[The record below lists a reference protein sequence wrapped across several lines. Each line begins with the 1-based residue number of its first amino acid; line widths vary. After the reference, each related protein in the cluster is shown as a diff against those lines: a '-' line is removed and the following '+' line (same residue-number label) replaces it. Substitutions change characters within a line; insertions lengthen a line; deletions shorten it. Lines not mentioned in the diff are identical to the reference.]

1 MKTLVRAACL
11 VGAALIAPGMVAAQ
25 DVAITN
31 ARIIVGSG
39 QVIDSGTIIVKGG
52 KIVSVTA
59 DPAPASPKPSGGGG
73 PTQGL
78 RIIDAKGMSAMPGF
92 IDGHKHVNNYNADQM
107 KSLIEAGY
115 TTVLAGGGPAE
126 QNLALRDRIEKGE
139 IGPRII
145 PSGQI
150 NLRQTP
156 AEARA
161 AVQALAA
168 KGVKHTGEI
177 GLTPEPAPPQSE
189 IEVLKAIVDEAKK
202 AGVQVNVHA
211 VSSPAMVAAIDAGVT
226 RLVHLPNKDFTA
238 YEQAERVAQT
248 GSIVA
253 GLIAFGAPNV
263 DTLSSAP
270 AAVQWPKDN
279 TTRFRDGKPWPEA
292 IAGANRDPK
301 GRALGTE
308 AGYTIVNA
316 RRIWDADPN
325 HQTISYSTDQ
335 NAADLVVLEHELKS
349 FSLMFSMADIHR
361 IIGPNAARYVGM
373 ADQIGTLEPGKLAD
387 IILIDGNPTL
397 NIYEMLKTKV
407 VLKEGKVVVDKR

>member
-1 MKTLVRAACL
+1 MRPMTIR
-11 VGAALIAPGMVAAQ
+11 LIASLIAATALVASPARAQ

-39 QVIDSGTIIVKGG
+39 QVIESGTILVRGG
-52 KIVSVTA
+52 KIVSVT
-59 DPAPASPKPSGGGG
+59 PGTAPA
-73 PTQGL
+73 QGL
-78 RIIDAKGMSAMPGF
+78 RTIDAKGMSAMPGF
-92 IDGHKHVNNYNADQM
+92 IDGHKHVNNFGAEQM
-107 KSLIEAGY
+107 KSLLEAGY
-115 TTVLAGGGPAE
+115 TTVLSGGGPAD
-126 QNLALRDRIEKGE
+126 QNAALRDRVEKGE
-139 IGPRII
+139 FIGPRII
-145 PSGQI
+145 ASGQV

-168 KGVKHTGEI
+168 KDIKHTGEI
-177 GLTPEPAPPQSE
+177 ALTPEPGPSQAE

-211 VSSPAMVAAIDAGVT
+211 VSSPAMAAAVDAGVT
-226 RLVHLPNKDFTA
+226 RLVHTPNKDFTTFD
-238 YEQAERVAQT
+238 QAERVAQT

-253 GLIAFGAPNV
+253 GMLGFGAPNI
-263 DTLSSAP
+263 DTLSAAP
-270 AAVQWPKDN
+270 AQVQWPKDN

-301 GRALGTE
+301 GRATGTE

-349 FSLMFSMADIHR
+349 YSLMFSMADIHK

-373 ADQIGTLEPGKLAD
+373 ADQIGTLEAGKVAD
-387 IILIDGNPTL
+387 IILLDGNPTL

-407 VLKEGKVVVDKR
+407 VLKDGRVVVDKRR

>member
-1 MKTLVRAACL
+1 
-11 VGAALIAPGMVAAQ
+11 
-25 DVAITN
+25 
-31 ARIIVGSG
+31 
-39 QVIDSGTIIVKGG
+39 
-52 KIVSVTA
+52 
-59 DPAPASPKPSGGGG
+59 
-73 PTQGL
+73 
-78 RIIDAKGMSAMPGF
+78 MSAMPGF
-92 IDGHKHVNNYNADQM
+92 IDGHKHVNNYNAEQM

-189 IEVLKAIVDEAKK
+189 IEVLKAIVDEAKR

-211 VSSPAMVAAIDAGVT
+211 VSSPAMAAAVDAGVT
-226 RLVHLPNKDFTA
+226 RLVHLPNKDFTS

-253 GLIAFGAPNV
+253 GLIAFGAPNI
-263 DTLSSAP
+263 DTLSPAP

-407 VLKEGKVVVDKR
+407 VLKEGKVLVDKR

>member
-1 MKTLVRAACL
+1 MRRM
-11 VGAALIAPGMVAAQ
+11 LISVCVAVAGVIVPSVAAAQ

-31 ARIIVGSG
+31 ARVIVGSG
-39 QVIDSGTIIVKGG
+39 QVIESGTIIVRGG

-59 DPAPASPKPSGGGG
+59 GAA

-78 RIIDAKGMSAMPGF
+78 RTIDAKGMSAMPGF
-92 IDGHKHVNNYNADQM
+92 IDGHKHVNNGENAAAQM
-107 KSLIEAGY
+107 RSLLEAGY
-115 TTVLAGGGPAE
+115 TTVLAGGGQADA
-126 QNLALRDRIEKGE
+126 NIALRDRIDKGE
-139 IGPRII
+139 FVGPRII
-145 PSGQI
+145 ASGQV

-189 IEVLKAIVDEAKK
+189 IEVLKAIVDEARKV
-202 AGVQVNVHA
+202 GVQVNVHA
-211 VSSPAMVAAIDAGVT
+211 VSSPAMAAAIDAGVT
-226 RLVHLPNKDFTA
+226 RLVHLPNKDFTS
-238 YEQAERVAQT
+238 YEQAEKVAQA
-248 GSIVA
+248 GAIVA
-253 GLIAFGAPNV
+253 GLIAFGAPNI
-263 DTLSSAP
+263 DSLSPAP
-270 AAVQWPKDN
+270 AQVQWPKDN
-279 TTRFRDGKPWPEA
+279 TARFRDGKPWPEA

-301 GRALGTE
+301 GRATGTE
-308 AGYTIVNA
+308 GGYTIINA
-316 RRIWDADPN
+316 RRIWDGDPN

-335 NAADLVVLEHELKS
+335 NAADIVVLEHELKS
-349 FSLMFSMADIHR
+349 FSIVFSMADIHR

-373 ADQIGTLEPGKLAD
+373 ADQIGTLEAGKLAD

>member
-1 MKTLVRAACL
+1 VAQMKRLLVLACL
-11 VGAALIAPGMVAAQ
+11 AAAASMAPSPAAAQ

-31 ARIIVGSG
+31 TRVIVGNG
-39 QVIDSGTIIVKGG
+39 QVIESGTIIVRGG
-52 KIVSVTA
+52 KIASVTA
-59 DPAPASPKPSGGGG
+59 GAA

-78 RIIDAKGMSAMPGF
+78 RTIDAKGMSAMPGF
-92 IDGHKHVNNYNADQM
+92 IDGHKHVNNGETAAAQM
-107 KSLIEAGY
+107 RSLLEAGY
-115 TTVLAGGGPAE
+115 TTVLAGGGAAE
-126 QNLALRDRIEKGE
+126 ANIALRDRIDKGE
-139 IGPRII
+139 FVGPRII
-145 PSGQI
+145 ASGTV

-168 KGVKHTGEI
+168 KGIKHTGEI

-202 AGVQVNVHA
+202 VGVQVNVHA

-226 RLVHLPNKDFTA
+226 RLVHLPNKDFTT
-238 YEQAERVAQT
+238 YEQAEKVAQA
-248 GSIVA
+248 GAIVA
-253 GLIAFGAPNV
+253 GLIAFGAPNI
-263 DTLSSAP
+263 DSLSAAP
-270 AAVQWPKDN
+270 AQVQWPKDN
-279 TTRFRDGKPWPEA
+279 TVRFRDGKPWPEA

-301 GRALGTE
+301 GRATGTE
-308 AGYTIVNA
+308 GGYTIINA

-349 FSLMFSMADIHR
+349 FSIVFSMADIHK
-361 IIGPNAARYVGM
+361 IIGPNAARFVGM
-373 ADQIGTLEPGKLAD
+373 ADQIGTLEAGKLAD

-397 NIYEMLKTKV
+397 NIYEMLKTKI
-407 VLKEGKVVVDKR
+407 VLKEGKVVIGPR

>member
-1 MKTLVRAACL
+1 MKRVLVSACL
-11 VGAALIAPGMVAAQ
+11 AVAAAIAPRPAIAQ

-31 ARIIVGSG
+31 ARVIVGNG
-39 QVIDSGTIIVKGG
+39 QVIEAGTIIVRGG
-52 KIVSVTA
+52 KIASVSA
-59 DPAPASPKPSGGGG
+59 GAA

-78 RIIDAKGMSAMPGF
+78 RTIDARGMSAMPGF
-92 IDGHKHVNNYNADQM
+92 IDGHKHVSNGENAAAQM
-107 KSLIEAGY
+107 RSLLEAGY
-115 TTVLAGGGPAE
+115 TTVLAGGGQAE
-126 QNLALRDRIEKGE
+126 ANIALRDRIDKGE
-139 IGPRII
+139 FIGPRII
-145 PSGQI
+145 ASGQV

-168 KGVKHTGEI
+168 KGIKHTGEI
-177 GLTPEPAPPQSE
+177 ALTPEPAPPQSE

-202 AGVQVNVHA
+202 VGVQVNVHA

-226 RLVHLPNKDFTA
+226 RLVHLPNKDFTT
-238 YEQAERVAQT
+238 YEQAEKVAQA
-248 GSIVA
+248 GAIVA
-253 GLIAFGAPNV
+253 GLIAFGAPNI
-263 DTLSSAP
+263 DTLSPAP
-270 AAVQWPKDN
+270 AQVQWPKDN

-301 GRALGTE
+301 GRATGTE
-308 AGYTIVNA
+308 GGYTIINA

-349 FSLMFSMADIHR
+349 FSIVFSMADIHR
-361 IIGPNAARYVGM
+361 IIGSNAARFVGM
-373 ADQIGTLEPGKLAD
+373 ADQIGTLEAGKLAD

-397 NIYEMLKTKV
+397 NIYEMLKTKM
-407 VLKEGKVVVDKR
+407 VLKEGKVVVGGR